1 MSNSPI
7 FDGHIQV
14 VGTGFTV
21 MDRVY
26 TDGVTIEALGGSCG
40 NVLLSLAMLNR
51 QVAPLLSLGL
61 DDVGCRLVSEFAR
74 AGAEIR
80 FIHRRSDAASPVLA
94 QYLDSSSGQ
103 HWFSSTCPDTQQSYP
118 RYRPI
123 DFDDLDRARSVLS
136 NCSIFYADR
145 ISEAIVEAMQAAKMS
160 GALIFF
166 EPSDMEDSALFEKAA
181 QAANI
186 LKFSSDR
193 LDRVDGCLLDED
205 AILIVTHGS
214 AGLEVQCRD
223 ERHWCRPFVAP
234 TVRDTCGSGDMVSV
248 GVIDWLLELKAS
260 HDAPI
265 DIATILPGI
274 LAGQLLAAENCAFE
288 GARGLFH
295 HRGAAFA
302 RDLLKTAASRD
313 A

>member
-1 MSNSPI
+1 MSDSPI
-7 FDGHIQV
+7 YEGHIQV

-26 TDGVTIEALGGSCG
+26 ADGIRIEALGGSCG
-40 NVLLSLAMLNR
+40 NVLLSLAMLDR

-61 DDVGCRLVSEFAR
+61 DDVGCRLVSEFAQ
-74 AGAEIR
+74 AGAETR

-94 QYLDSSSGQ
+94 QYLDSNSGR
-103 HWFSSTCPDTQQSYP
+103 HWFSFTCPDTLESYP

-123 DFDDLDRARSVLS
+123 DFDDLDRARAVVS
-136 NCSIFYADR
+136 NCSVFYADR
-145 ISEAIVEAMQAAKMS
+145 VSEAIVEAMHAARMA
-160 GALIFF
+160 GALVFF
-166 EPSDMEDSALFEKAA
+166 EPSDMEETALFEKAVE
-181 QAANI
+181 AANI

-193 LDRVDGCLLDED
+193 LDRLDGCPLDED

-214 AGLEVQCRD
+214 AGLEVQRRD
-223 ERHWCRPFVAP
+223 ERHWCRPFMAP
-234 TVRDTCGSGDMVSV
+234 AVRDTCGSGDMVSV
-248 GVIDWLLELKAS
+248 GVIDWLLELNAPR
-260 HDAPI
+260 HAPI
-265 DIATILPGI
+265 DVAMVLPGI

-288 GARGLFH
+288 GARGLFR

-302 RDLLKTAASRD
+302 RDLLKTAASRH